1 MIKKFSRKKETF
13 FQSIVALMLSQVIV
27 KILGLVYK
35 LYLTNKQGFGDEGN
49 AITSAAFQVYSL
61 ILSITSIGVPAA
73 VSKLVA
79 ERSGVGDHRGAYKI
93 FKISLAMF
101 SVIGIIGSYL
111 LVISANFI
119 ANNILGMPEV
129 ELSLLALAPSIF
141 LVSIISVYKGYFNG
155 RENMKATAIAQTY
168 DQLTKTFLTIIVI
181 EVATMVSKVT
191 NIAVIVSIAN
201 LATTIANIVE
211 FTYLYEYYRKELGEI
226 KAEIA
231 NSVHERPVRTLWAIK
246 EIIFVAVPMAITPFI
261 ATIGRNFDS
270 TTIISGL
277 QTHMS
282 YNEAKIQ
289 YGILNGKVDTLIN
302 FPLSFSG
309 TMSTALIPS
318 IASANSKNTLNEV
331 EQRINTSLLVGL
343 LIALPTSA
351 VYFFFAD
358 EILGLLF
365 PNASSGAMLLKIS
378 AFTIIFLSIEQTI
391 RGVLIGI
398 GDNKI
403 PIITVAID
411 AVIGVILNKI
421 LIPLNSFVGG
431 INGAAIGNLVSNFV
445 VTSIGYMCIKKKIG
459 IKIRKKNIFKTI
471 ISTLIFIILSK
482 TMYKVLAICVNAKVS
497 LIVSLGIGVIIYF
510 VLIHLFD
517 ILKTKQLQTLSFR
530 QKKAKNSKK
539 IQKQN
544 AWKWLEIA

>member
-1 MIKKFSRKKETF
+1 MSRKVNRKKETF
-13 FQSIVALMLSQVIV
+13 FQSIIALMISQAIV

-35 LYLTNKQGFGDEGN
+35 LYLTNKEGFGDEGN

-61 ILSITSIGVPAA
+61 VLSITSIGVPAS

-79 ERSGVGDHRGAYKI
+79 ERSGIGDHKGAYKI
-93 FKISLAMF
+93 FRISLALF
-101 SVIGIIGSYL
+101 SVIGMAGSYL

-141 LVSIISVYKGYFNG
+141 LVSVISVYKGYFNG
-155 RENMKATAIAQTY
+155 RENMKVTAKAQTY
-168 DQLTKTFLTIIVI
+168 DQLTKTFITVIVI
-181 EVATMVSKVT
+181 EIATVLSKVT
-191 NIAVIVSIAN
+191 NIEVIVSIAN

-211 FTYLYEYYRKELGEI
+211 FIYLYNFYRKELNEI
-226 KAEIA
+226 KYEIIT
-231 NSVHERPVRTLWAIK
+231 SVHTRPVKTIWAIK
-246 EIIFVAVPMAITPFI
+246 EIIIVAVPMAITPFI
-261 ATIGRNFDS
+261 GTIGRNFDS

-282 YNEAKIQ
+282 YDDAKIQ
-289 YGILNGKVDTLIN
+289 YGILNGKVDTLVN

-318 IASANSKNTLNEV
+318 IASANSRNTLNDV
-331 EQRINTSLLVGL
+331 EKRINTSLLVGL

-351 VYFFFAD
+351 VYFFFSQ

-365 PNASSGAMLLKIS
+365 PNASSGATLLQIS

-403 PIITVAID
+403 PIITVIID
-411 AVIGVILNKI
+411 AIIGIILNKV
-421 LIPLNSFVGG
+421 LIPLNSFIGG

-445 VTSIGYMCIKKKIG
+445 VTSIGYIFIKKKMG
-459 IKIRKKNIFKTI
+459 VKIRKKNILKAVISTI
-471 ISTLIFIILSK
+471 IFVTFSKGIYKILSI
-482 TMYKVLAICVNAKVS
+482 TINAKIS
-497 LIVSLGIGVIIYF
+497 LLISLVIGILIYF
-510 VLIHLFD
+510 LLIHLFD
-517 ILKTKQLQTLSFR
+517 ILNTKQLQTLTFR
-530 QKKAKNSKK
+530 KKKAKNIKK
-539 IQKQN
+539 MRTQN
-544 AWKWLEIA
+544 A